1 MKYFESFPRL
11 LYTFDKNT
19 VNIQSVT
26 NIFARTAFLRDI
38 KNNVDVSYEYSV
50 KDSDTPEI
58 IAHKEYGDAYRSWI
72 ILLFNNLI
80 NPNYDWPLKSDS
92 LNDYIQTK
100 YNQTLDEAV
109 STINHY
115 EKVITKTQTSN
126 GILIDQ
132 AVETTLAS
140 EYDINYATNI
150 ITPAVLPVIPDTSIT
165 VSNETIQYPD
175 YILNIVTEIKA
186 VSNYQTEVD
195 INESKRKIRILDSQ
209 YVQTVETQFKELM
222 SNG

>member
-38 KNNVDVSYEYSV
+38 KNNVDVSYEYLV
-50 KDSDTPEI
+50 KESDTPEI

-92 LNDYIQTK
+92 LNDYIQNK
-100 YNQTLDEAV
+100 YNQTLDEAS

-126 GILIDQ
+126 GLLIDQ

-140 EYDINYATNI
+140 EYDIDYATNRI
-150 ITPAVLPVIPDTSIT
+150 IPAVLPVIPDTSIT

-175 YILNIVTEIKA
+175 YTLNILTEIKA

-209 YVQTVETQFKELM
+209 YVQTVENQFKELM